1 MDEFA
6 FNRCIKVIGHGPGW
20 PDQRKAVIIE
30 QQHLKEH
37 GGHTYFHVGAKQFHC
52 MSLFTGVTSKNDT
65 RPMSKTDIV
74 NEITTRRNE
83 TIDGIIDKAKSKLG
97 VGGAASTFDFLAKAT
112 ISNYQY
118 RAVRLTLQRPDAIDV
133 ACPTI
138 GQGGAP
144 YQMKVL
150 GTCRKNDP
158 LYVELTSKNI
168 EYFREWCE
176 YQIRDGA
183 IKRKRSLKKESKSK
197 PKERSRQKRSR
208 PTKKDDVEED
218 VDVQGLETDVEE
230 ADHIEEAGLETDVE
244 EADHIEEAGLEADV
258 EEALP
263 TSATT
268 STSEQ
273 CGESRRRRTLR
284 HYFAQRP

>member
-83 TIDGIIDKAKSKLG
+83 TIDGIIDNAKTKLG
-97 VGGAASTFDFLAKAT
+97 VGGATSTFDFLAHT
-112 ISNYQY
+112 GISNYQM
-118 RAVRLTLQRPDAIDV
+118 RAVRLTLQRPESIDV

-138 GQGGAP
+138 GQGGAT

-150 GTCRKNDP
+150 GTCRKCDP

-176 YQIRDGA
+176 YQISDGA
-183 IKRKRSLKKESKSK
+183 IKRRRPLKKTSKSK
-197 PKERSRQKRSR
+197 PKKRSR

-218 VDVQGLETDVEE
+218 VDVEGLEADVEE
-230 ADHIEEAGLETDVE
+230 ADD
-244 EADHIEEAGLEADV
+244 IEEAGLEADV